1 MHSVFV
7 MPQCQYTEYTRTA
20 PAARP
25 CSAQLCGAGKRTSG
39 RRPPTASTA
48 LPCHANMFSKVA
60 REHCRPSAVAH
71 SVAQR
76 QRTVPTRMANSEIEP
91 PALSHAGYL
100 RTNSRSHELPLR
112 HHRTRADADAQL
124 GAQQSAELAWHGTTK
139 IRRWLNWCGAVGGST
154 TESSAGGSEAGGHSG
169 RRRSRSSM
177 ARTRQPHGTRASAI
191 HLCGPSRGYSG
202 CRPMVYGLCYSKR
215 TVAYR
220 RA

>member
-1 MHSVFV
+1 
-7 MPQCQYTEYTRTA
+7 
-20 PAARP
+20 
-25 CSAQLCGAGKRTSG
+25 
-39 RRPPTASTA
+39 
-48 LPCHANMFSKVA
+48 
-60 REHCRPSAVAH
+60 
-71 SVAQR
+71 
-76 QRTVPTRMANSEIEP
+76 MANSEIEP

-177 ARTRQPHGTRASAI
+177 ARTRRPHGTRASAI
-191 HLCGPSRGYSG
+191 HLCGPAAAIAVVDRWYTDCATASVLSHIDEHDDPIRASTSVIAKAYSSPRALSVG
-202 CRPMVYGLCYSKR
+202 QTCTSKLPSAV
-215 TVAYR
+215 TE